1 LAKQSQGT
9 NAREPEISRRYERA
23 QRILDAAATLL
34 LRWGFQKTTID
45 DIARLAGVAKGTI
58 YLHWKT
64 REELFV
70 ALIGREK
77 LAMAEDLKLRI
88 GTDPSATTLQTVL
101 KHSALAL
108 MKRPLLKAILLRDM
122 DVLGKLAHSEQSSA
136 ANAEKLMGFKIYLE
150 LLRDYGLVRT
160 DLSLRAQVYIFSAIF
175 MGFFLI
181 APLMPDEFALSD
193 EELADLMAETIHCT
207 LEAGRSA
214 SPEALQAVSHSFMQ
228 YLNNATERA
237 QEQFRK
243 EVE

>member
-1 LAKQSQGT
+1 LVKQSQGT
-9 NAREPEISRRYERA
+9 NVRELEVSRRRERA

-70 ALIGREK
+70 ALIKREK
-77 LAMAEDLKLRI
+77 LGMAEDLKQRI
-88 GTDPSATTLQTVL
+88 GVDPAATTLQEVL

-150 LLRDYGLVRT
+150 LLREYGLVRT
-160 DLSLRAQVYIFSAIF
+160 DLSLRVQVYIFSAIF

-181 APLMPDEFALSD
+181 APLMPDEFTLSD
-193 EELADLMAETIHCT
+193 EELADLMAETVHCT

-214 SPEALQAVSHSFMQ
+214 SPEALQTVSHTFMQ
-228 YLNNATERA
+228 YLNSATERA
-237 QEQFRK
+237 QEQFQK